1 MKGKLGQ
8 YTNLN
13 DAATTPNKPSPL
25 TPITFDPPNILKL
38 NLEQKQR
45 SVPQPQEFD
54 FDNAVTVTAAALESP
69 KCWTTIYN
77 LLDIYAAMPEMRT
90 QTHRLSLSPDAIA
103 NLKSK
108 LKRGESEQNGTRNA
122 SMGESQAQN
131 SFEKTRVVVFGV
143 VKIHRTRLLATL
155 SGLKLEAEITSF
167 HSSTTWRKKT
177 KPAALEF
184 SLTGQI
190 GRAMIVLLEGV
201 APNQQTVV
209 KVTVG
214 KSQTLYS
221 SVTKRGKDKNNGL
234 LTIGAIFI
242 DIPLHPIQLHGMVT
256 RSSKQLSTTLQELRV
271 TRTSSRVSKQSE
283 PDLESPLH
291 RSETLRGE
299 KKSAPSTSSAPTF
312 SQPKEKIRKMPQQQS
327 DVNQSGLLQPLVM
340 NFNAFFQSLSIT
352 ASLLP
357 SLQAQY
363 KMENVTGKG
372 TTGDKANF
380 TIDLPSQCLSFITK
394 ATSQD
399 NNANLPPQAAIPLPL
414 VHIRAEFIPEEAMA
428 KTKDAAN
435 NIDGVVL
442 RQGGYLSASA
452 EIGEFERCLTTD
464 LLNHLVFVQKVFMKE
479 INEVIV

>member
-1 MKGKLGQ
+1 MGQ

-13 DAATTPNKPSPL
+13 DAVTTPNKPSPL

-45 SVPQPQEFD
+45 SVAQPQEFD
-54 FDNAVTVTAAALESP
+54 FDNAVTAAVVESP

-77 LLDIYAAMPEMRT
+77 LLDIYAAMPEMRS

-108 LKRGESEQNGTRNA
+108 LKRGDSEKNTERNESEVQSQNNL
-122 SMGESQAQN
+122 
-131 SFEKTRVVVFGV
+131 EKTRVVVFGV

-271 TRTSSRVSKQSE
+271 TRASSRVSKQSE

-291 RSETLRGE
+291 LNKGE
-299 KKSAPSTSSAPTF
+299 GVKATPSTSSTAPTAIQ
-312 SQPKEKIRKMPQQQS
+312 QPSKEKAKKVTQQQS
-327 DVNQSGLLQPLVM
+327 ENVNQSGLLQPLVM

-414 VHIRAEFIPEEAMA
+414 VHIQAEFIPEGAIA
-428 KTKDAAN
+428 KDAAHQ
-435 NIDGVVL
+435 IDGVVL
-442 RQGGYLSASA
+442 RQGGYLSATV

-479 INEVIV
+479 INEV

>member
-1 MKGKLGQ
+1 
-8 YTNLN
+8 
-13 DAATTPNKPSPL
+13 
-25 TPITFDPPNILKL
+25 
-38 NLEQKQR
+38 
-45 SVPQPQEFD
+45 
-54 FDNAVTVTAAALESP
+54 
-69 KCWTTIYN
+69 
-77 LLDIYAAMPEMRT
+77 MPEMRT
-90 QTHRLSLSPDAIA
+90 YTHRISLSPDAIA
-103 NLKSK
+103 NIKLK
-108 LKRGESEQNGTRNA
+108 LKRGDSEKNEKNNSPNA
-122 SMGESQAQN
+122 EATAGGEIQAQN
-131 SFEKTRVVVFGV
+131 NFEKTRVVVFGV

-177 KPAALEF
+177 KPVALEF

-271 TRTSSRVSKQSE
+271 TRSSVRVSKQSE
-283 PDLESPLH
+283 TDLESPLH
-291 RSETLRGE
+291 LTKGDIKIE
-299 KKSAPSTSSAPTF
+299 KKSATSTPNIATSH
-312 SQPKEKIRKMPQQQS
+312 QQQQQQQREKERSNKKIPQQQG

-363 KMENVTGKG
+363 KMENVSGKG

-394 ATSQD
+394 ASTQD
-399 NNANLPPQAAIPLPL
+399 SNVNLPPQASIPLPL
-414 VHIRAEFIPEEAMA
+414 VHIRAEFIPEGAMA
-428 KTKDAAN
+428 KTKDAAHQ
-435 NIDGVVL
+435 IDGVVL

-479 INEVIV
+479 INEVGFFTRAHIQP